1 MVTLRGWVR
10 YKRIYRDLRVCPSP
24 NISLLNSEWC
34 FIFGTVQFAC
44 VFLFCICFVCFEIR
58 HIDPL
63 CILKSIIC
71 YLEIDMLLS
80 WHLLKSSLWCVEIAA
95 SGLRRVPKTN
105 LLLNLSSSEMFVNLK
120 LWTFQDGKLWT
131 FQNDKIWKF
140 QNDDIWKYQNDEILT
155 FQYDKF
161 WKTQNCEIWKSLD
174 DNIWKIKHCKIWKF
188 QYD

>member
-1 MVTLRGWVR
+1 MSARRLLYPCLTLNDV
-10 YKRIYRDLRVCPSP
+10 L
-24 NISLLNSEWC
+24 SLELFNSLVFFC
-34 FIFGTVQFAC
+34 F
-44 VFLFCICFVCFEIR
+44 VFLLCFEIR

-63 CILKSIIC
+63 CILKSRIC

-131 FQNDKIWKF
+131 FKNYKIWKF

-161 WKTQNCEIWKSLD
+161 WKTQNGEIWKSLD